1 MSLPLLI
8 PALLDFERAPG
19 RYPLIKRE
27 PSLLFDLAHT
37 VLLMAAG
44 RAVDGL
50 ASLGADQE
58 TQARQAAR
66 FFVRTAL
73 LRSGVDHFTLLG
85 LLPGASAEQVR
96 EHYRLMIR
104 LTHPDFAGDGDP
116 WPADAASRINIANDV
131 LSSPDRRAD
140 YQASLVPPAV
150 APIPK
155 PPVSK
160 PQPKAAARPPVV
172 ARKPV
177 AGGASGAGWL
187 RRLDALLSTRM
198 KFAIASLGA
207 LLSGGALVLLG
218 PTGSETSLAA
228 RGPAA
233 AADAAR
239 APSGSPSA
247 TAPTLKLSAALEEA
261 PDATSLSGRRPIDA
275 PAPVS
280 AAGAKLALPAS
291 APARDPAARAPGSD
305 TGTGSP
311 AGSPAAASAVAAP
324 AAEPPTA
331 LTMNDVHPTL
341 THVINGLQNGD
352 AAAMAQAIGPEW
364 RQTAANEAFVNQ
376 MNQWLAGHHVTQ
388 LDNLLFTARPQ
399 GQTLVVDG
407 RVEVSSNDAAQQS
420 RQRELHLRAVFKP
433 QDGRPV
439 LTQLAAGQ
447 R

>member
-27 PSLLFDLAHT
+27 PSLLFDQAHT
-37 VLLMAAG
+37 VLLIAAG

-50 ASLGADQE
+50 ASLGSDQE
-58 TQARQAAR
+58 TQARRAAR

-131 LSSPDRRAD
+131 LSSPDKRAE
-140 YQASLVPPAV
+140 YQASLVPPAAV
-150 APIPK
+150 PIPK

-160 PQPKAAARPPVV
+160 PLPKAVVPRPAVV

-177 AGGASGAGWL
+177 ATGAGWL
-187 RRLDALLSTRM
+187 NRLDALLSTRM

-228 RGPAA
+228 REPSA
-233 AADAAR
+233 AADSAA
-239 APSGSPSA
+239 S
-247 TAPTLKLSAALEEA
+247 PTLKLSAALDEA
-261 PDATSLSGRRPIDA
+261 PDATSLSGRRPIDEPA
-275 PAPVS
+275 PTAAPPAVPSTKRALHGTPPVAPVS
-280 AAGAKLALPAS
+280 RGQDTRATGS
-291 APARDPAARAPGSD
+291 AAPGSAA
-305 TGTGSP
+305 GP
-311 AGSPAAASAVAAP
+311 A

-331 LTMNDVHPTL
+331 LTMRDVHPTL

-364 RQTAANEAFVNQ
+364 RQTAANEAFVQQ
-376 MNQWLAGHHVTQ
+376 MNQWLAGHRVTQ